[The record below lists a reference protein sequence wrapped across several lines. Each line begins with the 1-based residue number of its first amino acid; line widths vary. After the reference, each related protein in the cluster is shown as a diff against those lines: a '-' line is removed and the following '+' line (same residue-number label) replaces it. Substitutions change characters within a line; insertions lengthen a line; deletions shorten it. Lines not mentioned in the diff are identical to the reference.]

1 MWTYRAAVIAV
12 IDGDT
17 LRLEIDLGFHV
28 HTQQDIRLLAV
39 SAPEHNQPGGTEAT
53 DFVKQWLDIDLD
65 ETMRWPLLVTT
76 VLNTWPEP
84 DERRT
89 FTRYLGTVTDI
100 VNGRV
105 LNTDLAD
112 YLTQHPEWG
121 SGT

>member
-1 MWTYRAAVIAV
+1 MDHLVA
-12 IDGDT
+12 
-17 LRLEIDLGFHV
+17 L
-28 HTQQDIRLLAV
+28 
-39 SAPEHNQPGGTEAT
+39 
-53 DFVKQWLDIDLD
+53 
-65 ETMRWPLLVTT
+65 RWPLLVTT
-76 VLNTWPEP
+76 SINNNPEP

-89 FTRYLGTVTDI
+89 FTRYLGTVSDL

>member
-1 MWTYRAAVIAV
+1 VWTYRAALIQV

-39 SAPEHNQPGGTEAT
+39 SAPETNQPGGMESAGW
-53 DFVKQWLDIDLD
+53 VAGWISLLPDL
-65 ETMRWPLLVTT
+65 RWPLLVTT
-76 VLNTWPEP
+76 AISRIAEP
-84 DERRT
+84 DEKRT
-89 FTRYLGTVTDI
+89 FTRYLGTVADI
-100 VNGRV
+100 VDGRI

-112 YLTQHPEWG
+112 YLAQHPEWG

>member
-1 MWTYRAAVIAV
+1 MWTYRAAVLEV

-17 LRLEIDLGFHV
+17 LRLDIDLGFHV

-39 SAPEHNQPGGTEAT
+39 SAPELNQLGGGEAA
-53 DFVKQWLDIDLD
+53 VYVAAWMAQLDDL
-65 ETMRWPLLVTT
+65 RWPLQVTT
-76 VLNTWPEP
+76 AINRNPEP
-84 DERRT
+84 EEKRT
-89 FTRYLGTVTDI
+89 FTRYLGTVSDL